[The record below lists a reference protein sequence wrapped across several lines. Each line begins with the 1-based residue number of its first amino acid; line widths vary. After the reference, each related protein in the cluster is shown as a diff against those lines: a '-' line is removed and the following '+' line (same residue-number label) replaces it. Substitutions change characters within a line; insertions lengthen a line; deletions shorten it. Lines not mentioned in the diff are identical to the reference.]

1 MKNKKVVLLI
11 VTLIGILFATIYLN
25 LNIFRE
31 KNAMQNSNAQL
42 EKIIEKKNVNHT
54 LDYNKIIEKFKSND
68 FIIKSFEKNKEEE
81 MIFDI
86 IYKGNSKNLRDTFE
100 NIRNSGY
107 KYEIININMNLKENK
122 GESFIKFKIHP

>member
-1 MKNKKVVLLI
+1 MKNRKAMLLI
-11 VTLIGILFATIYLN
+11 ITLIGILFATIYLN

-86 IYKGNSKNLRDTFE
+86 IYKGNSKNLRDTFK

>member
-1 MKNKKVVLLI
+1 MKNRKVVLLI

>member
-1 MKNKKVVLLI
+1 MKNRKAMLLI
-11 VTLIGILFATIYLN
+11 ITLIGILFATIYLN

-68 FIIKSFEKNKEEE
+68 FIIKSFGKNKEEE

>member
-1 MKNKKVVLLI
+1 MKNRKVVLLI

-31 KNAMQNSNAQL
+31 KKAMQNSNAQL

>member
-1 MKNKKVVLLI
+1 MKNRKAMLLI
-11 VTLIGILFATIYLN
+11 ITLIGILFATIYLN

-81 MIFDI
+81 VIFDI

>member
-1 MKNKKVVLLI
+1 MKNRKVVLLI

-31 KNAMQNSNAQL
+31 KKAMQNSNAQL

-81 MIFDI
+81 VIFDI
-86 IYKGNSKNLRDTFE
+86 IYKGNSKNLRDTFK

>member
-1 MKNKKVVLLI
+1 MKNRKAMLLI
-11 VTLIGILFATIYLN
+11 ITLIGILFATIYLN